1 MEKLKSFIKKFSL
14 VRGYVVNNIV
24 LDTPFDEIQLR

>member
-14 VRGYVVNNIV
+14 VRGYVVDDVI